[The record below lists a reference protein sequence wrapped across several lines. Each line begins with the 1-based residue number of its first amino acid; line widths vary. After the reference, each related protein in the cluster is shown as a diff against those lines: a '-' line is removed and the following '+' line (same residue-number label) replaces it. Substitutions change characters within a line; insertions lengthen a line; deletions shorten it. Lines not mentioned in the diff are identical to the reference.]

1 MKDYDDQ
8 LQIKS
13 EELQEQRSLYE
24 LQQVY
29 KQDILQSKN
38 LSFLCRKKRKIL
50 KQSYIVMP

>member
-29 KQDILQSKN
+29 KNELLQSKN

-50 KQSYIVMP
+50 KQSYIIIP